1 MFFCLVLFDC
11 SERPEIGFLGFRQPL
26 DVRDVHALIWP
37 LAYQCLEAVESL
49 DIPEFDGSI
58 VAACGKGMS
67 TRAESHPPYP
77 VSVPP
82 QGTKT
87 GTSVDIPNA
96 DGLILTATGK
106 HISIRAEND
115 CSHPV
120 CMTMEYA
127 QVAPAPCIPYTD
139 GRILASTGKYMA
151 KGAECDHHHSV
162 TTVLHDFETSTG
174 SNIPQANARIF
185 TGACKRTPVRVK
197 GDRPYP
203 VRIPLDG

>member
-58 VAACGKGMS
+58 VAACGKGMP
-67 TRAESHPPYP
+67 TRTESYQPYT
-77 VSVPP
+77 VSVSLHDT
-82 QGTKT
+82 QAF
-87 GTSVDIPNA
+87 TSVDIPEA

-106 HISIRAEND
+106 HVSIRAENH

-120 CMTMEYA
+120 CMTM
-127 QVAPAPCIPYTD
+127 
-139 GRILASTGKYMA
+139 
-151 KGAECDHHHSV
+151 
-162 TTVLHDFETSTG
+162 
-174 SNIPQANARIF
+174 
-185 TGACKRTPVRVK
+185 
-197 GDRPYP
+197 
-203 VRIPLDG
+203 